1 MIRRRPLSTS
11 LTVLAAL
18 TLTGAAWSWWSA
30 LSARAPLGD
39 LESQLAGLRQE
50 VGHLGALPDLPPL
63 PPLTDT
69 LRNFLGSVQPPWA
82 VKFAGP
88 PDQDP
93 NAFKPVPNMA
103 GVRVVVLEV
112 TDPKPA
118 ADLPQVSLAALAR
131 WQGRWP
137 LQVTRAVWNRRAL
150 VATLTLYGRER

>member
-1 MIRRRPLSTS
+1 MALRRPLSTS

-18 TLTGAAWSWWSA
+18 TLTGAGWSWCSA
-30 LSARAPLGD
+30 LGARASLGE
-39 LESQLAGLRQE
+39 LESQVAGLRQE

-69 LRNFLGSVQPPWA
+69 LRNFLGGLEPPWA

-93 NAFKPVPNMA
+93 NTLKTVPNVA

-118 ADLPQVSLAALAR
+118 VDLPQVGLAALTA

-137 LQVTRAVWNRRAL
+137 LQVTRVLWNGNTL
-150 VATLTLYGRER
+150 VATLTLFGR

>member
-1 MIRRRPLSTS
+1 MRIRRPLSTS

-18 TLTGAAWSWWSA
+18 ALTGAAWSWGSA
-30 LSARAPLGD
+30 VSARAPLGD
-39 LESQLAGLRQE
+39 LESQVAGLRQE
-50 VGHLGALPDLPPL
+50 VGHLRTLSDLPPL
-63 PPLTDT
+63 PPLAET
-69 LRNFLGSVQPPWA
+69 LRHFLGSVQPPWA

-118 ADLPQVSLAALAR
+118 ADLPQVGLAALAR
-131 WQGRWP
+131 WQERWP

-150 VATLTLYGRER
+150 VATLTLYGR